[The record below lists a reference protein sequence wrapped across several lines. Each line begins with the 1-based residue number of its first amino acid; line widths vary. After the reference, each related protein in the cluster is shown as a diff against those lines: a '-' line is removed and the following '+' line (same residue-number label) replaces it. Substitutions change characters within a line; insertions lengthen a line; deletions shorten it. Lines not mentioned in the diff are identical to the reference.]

1 MRCNC
6 IMCIENEDGY
16 CSCPSYVTIS
26 EDGSCETEKRKETD
40 DKPTAHLEVARWKYF
55 RKQGI
60 AVCTACS
67 FERKLDDNF
76 GRAMAC
82 PNCGARMEE

>member
-26 EDGSCETEKRKETD
+26 EDGSCETATIVSTVDINR
-40 DKPTAHLEVARWKYF
+40 
-55 RKQGI
+55 
-60 AVCTACS
+60 
-67 FERKLDDNF
+67 
-76 GRAMAC
+76 
-82 PNCGARMEE
+82 EEEE